1 VTPFFGCPSARGKEV
16 FLMTQSEHAARKAGG
31 ATALLV
37 IDMQNDFVRPGAP
50 ACVSGALATV
60 PAIVRVLEYF
70 RARKWPVFH
79 VIREYRRDGSD
90 AEITRM
96 REFTSGVPY
105 VVAGTTGAEI
115 VPELTPLYGEY
126 RIVKPRF
133 SAFLGTKLDFILRR
147 LLVETVVICGTQYP
161 HCIRAT
167 AYDALSRDYHTI
179 VLTDATSAE
188 TAEVAEANIRD
199 MSGAGIQCIDFDRL
213 RALIEDPRAS
223 QRRERV

>member
-1 VTPFFGCPSARGKEV
+1 MTPFFVCPSARGKEV
-16 FLMTQSEHAARKAGG
+16 SLMKQSKQASAA
-31 ATALLV
+31 ALLIV
-37 IDMQNDFVRPGAP
+37 DMQNDFVRPGAP

-60 PAIVRVLEYF
+60 PAVVRVLEYF

-115 VPELTPLYGEY
+115 VPELTPLDGEY

-161 HCIRAT
+161 HCIRTT

-213 RALIEDPRAS
+213 RALTEDPRAS